1 MIYVNSKYVLYQHSF
16 TEVDTYFVFE
26 SNNKLQCK
34 FISSRGGRHLHI
46 DADGTGGL
54 DVSPIQF
61 CRRAKDTEG
70 TGPPRAKDTERRM
83 RKEDHV
89 RAGQGYR
96 YGESERS
103 TEGWEAGVRCLQGR
117 LDMGKKE
124 VGFVHGN

>member
-61 CRRAKDTEG
+61 CRRATPLEQA
-70 TGPPRAKDTERRM
+70 TPIVSYPTPPAANYPTSKLPYQKATPPAEASHHRMSGSQRARENTKSADI
-83 RKEDHV
+83 RKWV
-89 RAGQGYR
+89 
-96 YGESERS
+96 
-103 TEGWEAGVRCLQGR
+103 
-117 LDMGKKE
+117 
-124 VGFVHGN
+124 

>member
-1 MIYVNSKYVLYQHSF
+1 M
-16 TEVDTYFVFE
+16 YFVFE

-70 TGPPRAKDTERRM
+70 AGPTRSNK
-83 RKEDHV
+83 
-89 RAGQGYR
+89 GQGYR
-96 YGESERS
+96 
-103 TEGWEAGVRCLQGR
+103 EANEKRRLGPCRARIQIWRVRGPR
-117 LDMGKKE
+117 RAKKQE
-124 VGFVHGN
+124 